1 LAFALALA
9 LTPGRPAAQAPSPR
23 VLVLPFAVHAV
34 TGSPDTGPRDWFWLG
49 EGTAVSLT
57 DALDV
62 LHAGALSR
70 DQRVAA
76 FDRLQLPVS
85 SALTRATMIRVGEFV
100 GASEVVF
107 GEVQVADLVTVRARV
122 VRLQSGQELPAVV
135 EQAPV
140 SEVLA
145 VFDRAARRLPEAMGR
160 PAPAQGPDL
169 APRPPID
176 AFQSY
181 VKGLL
186 APTPA
191 GAQRFLE
198 SALKQMPRDARVLN
212 ALWSA
217 YSAQGAHEKALAAAM
232 AVPADSP
239 LARKARFSAALSLI
253 DLKRF
258 DGAFKELTA
267 LNAERGAALV
277 SNALGVVQLRRPTQP
292 AAPPPVSF
300 FARAVEQEPG
310 NKDYLFN
317 LGYAH
322 ALSGDVPNALSWLRE
337 AVRYDAAMG
346 DAHLVMSAV
355 LAASGRPVEA
365 GRELDLAKLLGT
377 RPEIAARTVG
387 DKIPSS
393 LERLPTVFDL
403 APPAAMGAA
412 GTASQRQQQ
421 ETAAFYLERGRALI
435 AEHRDREAM
444 DELKRAIY
452 LSPYEDAPH
461 LLLGRLHQRGGHLP
475 EAIDEFKI
483 AIWCRDSSAARVSL
497 GGALLESG
505 DRDGARREAERAVV
519 LEPDSA
525 DAKALLKKIGGSG
538 HLYSEIQ
545 RGTIPANE

>member
-1 LAFALALA
+1 
-9 LTPGRPAAQAPSPR
+9 
-23 VLVLPFAVHAV
+23 VLVLPFAVHA
-34 TGSPDTGPRDWFWLG
+34 TAGSPGTGARDWFWLG

-57 DALDV
+57 DALDI
-62 LHAGALSR
+62 LRAGALSR

-100 GASEVVF
+100 GASELVF

-140 SEVLA
+140 AEILA
-145 VFDRAARRLPEAMGR
+145 VFDRAARRLTETMGR
-160 PAPAQGPDL
+160 PAAQGPDL

-176 AFQSY
+176 AFQNY

-212 ALWSA
+212 ALWAA
-217 YSAQGAHEKALAAAM
+217 YSAQGAHDKALSAAM

-253 DLKRF
+253 DLKRL

-267 LNAERGAALV
+267 LSADRGAALV
-277 SNALGVVQLRRPTQP
+277 SNALGVVQLRRASQP
-292 AAPPPVSF
+292 ATPTAVSF

-310 NKDYLFN
+310 NTDYLFN

-322 ALSGDVPNALSWLRE
+322 AMAADVPAALSWLRE

-365 GRELDLAKLLGT
+365 ARELDLAKLLGT

-387 DKIPSS
+387 DKIPPN
-393 LERLPTVFDL
+393 LERLPTVFDQ
-403 APPAAMGAA
+403 APPATVGAA

-421 ETAAFYLERGRALI
+421 ETAVFHLDRGRALI
-435 AEHRDREAM
+435 AEHRDREALG
-444 DELKRAIY
+444 ELKRAIY
-452 LSPYEDAPH
+452 LSPYEDEPH
-461 LLLGRLHQRGGHLP
+461 VILGRLHQRGGHLP
-475 EAIDEFKI
+475 EAIEEFKI
-483 AIWCRDSSAARVSL
+483 AIWCRDSAAARISL
-497 GGALLESG
+497 GAALLESG
-505 DRDGARREAERAVV
+505 DRDAARREAERALA

-525 DAKALLKKIGGSG
+525 DAKALLKKIGGSP

-545 RGTIPANE
+545 RGTIPRT